1 MAISITPISEG
12 TPIARSVRELLDDAQ
27 RAEPVDTEMARA
39 MAHQARVLAR
49 TLNDVVGESEALLC
63 MATIAYE
70 ARTADE
76 AFHVAL
82 DAREHARHHGVGS
95 VEVRATNLVAL
106 IQFDAGNLTEAL
118 EAASQAIDLHRING
132 LVSSEGPLLNTAAM
146 IHAELGDV
154 DRALVTYEAALLANK
169 SFVRPDHDLA
179 TMANLAELRAARGE
193 HLLAVSLG
201 ESALELARVHQP
213 ARVARVLVN
222 LARSYGALGA
232 AHQADSCLT
241 EAERFAQRD
250 AEPAHRHWV
259 LSSVALVRVELAHG
273 AGRADEAIDQAVH
286 ALSLVGDGSLDETAA
301 QAHGWLSRLYREQGR
316 FETALTHAEAQYN
329 CERLLALAA
338 AERRIRT
345 LQMANELE
353 AARRQAEI
361 VRFRTAEYSA
371 TAARHAHDPIIEP
384 GADIESYQLEAFQ
397 RLAVI
402 AEFRDTDT
410 GEHTIRVGDLAAE
423 LAAELGETEQFVT
436 RLRLAG
442 RLHDIGKVAVPD
454 SILLK
459 PGPLTVD
466 EFEVMKTHTTV
477 GAEIL
482 SGSSSPLLQLAAE
495 VALTHH
501 ERWDGSGYPNG
512 LPGETI
518 PLSGRIVTVADVF
531 DALTS
536 ERVYKRAWSLAEA
549 TRYVIAGSGAQF
561 EPRIVSAF
569 IDIVMRRHPTLAAEL
584 NATAE

>member
-1 MAISITPISEG
+1 M
-12 TPIARSVRELLDDAQ
+12 
-27 RAEPVDTEMARA
+27 
-39 MAHQARVLAR
+39 
-49 TLNDVVGESEALLC
+49 
-63 MATIAYE
+63 
-70 ARTADE
+70 
-76 AFHVAL
+76 
-82 DAREHARHHGVGS
+82 
-95 VEVRATNLVAL
+95 
-106 IQFDAGNLTEAL
+106 
-118 EAASQAIDLHRING
+118 
-132 LVSSEGPLLNTAAM
+132 
-146 IHAELGDV
+146 
-154 DRALVTYEAALLANK
+154 
-169 SFVRPDHDLA
+169 
-179 TMANLAELRAARGE
+179 
-193 HLLAVSLG
+193 
-201 ESALELARVHQP
+201 
-213 ARVARVLVN
+213 
-222 LARSYGALGA
+222 
-232 AHQADSCLT
+232 
-241 EAERFAQRD
+241 
-250 AEPAHRHWV
+250 
-259 LSSVALVRVELAHG
+259 
-273 AGRADEAIDQAVH
+273 
-286 ALSLVGDGSLDETAA
+286 
-301 QAHGWLSRLYREQGR
+301 YREQGR

-512 LPGETI
+512 
-518 PLSGRIVTVADVF
+518 
-531 DALTS
+531 
-536 ERVYKRAWSLAEA
+536 
-549 TRYVIAGSGAQF
+549 
-561 EPRIVSAF
+561 
-569 IDIVMRRHPTLAAEL
+569 
-584 NATAE
+584 